1 MKKIIFLLL
10 ISLSALG
17 QSRLPWLQSHG
28 YCSEYQNYINYLN
41 TNSITQPSSQTKAA
55 QNQFVIDLKDAGIW
69 PISDHL
75 KIMATDGATRSTD
88 INLISPGVTY
98 TSTRVASPVH
108 TLNDGIKFNGTSSYI
123 NTGWTPNGS
132 TNYTQNSAEQIIY
145 LKDITVGT
153 TLLDGTRSSS
163 ANNVSSITPYY
174 ASGQANY
181 GTNGT
186 GTTTVSDAT
195 FDGTNDLYFWGR
207 TSSSSQFIKKG
218 GNSRLTASNTSTTP
232 STRTFKIGVFD
243 NNGTINLFNNRK
255 VGMFWSGALLTTTQ
269 ETQFKA
275 AWDKYLTSIASIP
288 VPTLGVQYSK
298 TSWSDLSDFT
308 NSTTASIVSNNIQCS
323 GGAGTWTQ
331 RLDLPAYAMVKENW
345 QLTALITVGTKTTT
359 SFGFGLG
366 CHSINA
372 AAQND
377 FSTQFDMRSNGTTG
391 QVLFSTG
398 ANGTFT
404 QRNISS
410 TGLTFSVGDQISIDL
425 VRAKNIV
432 TVRVYNV
439 TTDPTATTVKTA
451 TYTYPATS
459 TPYLPN
465 TAIPCI
471 YNFGGT
477 WTLNS
482 LIFQSSE
489 LKNLKYAFIGDS
501 KTQGYFASNYDFA
514 FPVLTADYLGF
525 ANRLGGGND
534 RTADYLNRTQ
544 EIIDLAPQIV
554 IMGGVSNDPRN
565 SVSAATTQSNYSS
578 FVSTLQGAGIRVVHT
593 TGFYETSGIDQAT
606 FRTWLLSTYNAS
618 DIIDTLPTTI
628 TLNADGIHPDDTGHA
643 SISNMIVT
651 SGKLSIN

>member
-1 MKKIIFLLL
+1 MI
-10 ISLSALG
+10 
-17 QSRLPWLQSHG
+17 QLPWLKGRG
-28 YCSEYQNYINYLN
+28 YCSEYKNFLNYLD
-41 TNSITQPSSQTKAA
+41 TNSITKPSAQTKLA
-55 QNQFVIDLKDAGIW
+55 QNQFVVDLKEVGIW
-69 PISDHL
+69 AISDHL
-75 KIMATDGATRSTD
+75 KIMVTDAATKATD
-88 INLISPGVTY
+88 INLISPGITY
-98 TSTRVASPVH
+98 TSTRVASPVF
-108 TLNDGIKFNGTSSYI
+108 TPNDGIKFNGTSSYI

-145 LKDITVGT
+145 LKDIVLGSS
-153 TLLDGTRSSS
+153 LLDGTRSSA
-163 ANNVSSITPYY
+163 ANNVSSITPYF

-186 GTTTVSDAT
+186 GTTTVSDAA

-207 TSSSSQFIKKG
+207 TSSSSQFIRKG

-255 VGMFWSGALLTTTQ
+255 VGMFWSGGLLTTTQ

-275 AWDKYLTSIASIP
+275 AWDKYLSSIASVP
-288 VPTLGVQYSK
+288 VPTLGVIYSK

-323 GGAGTWTQ
+323 GGAGTFTQ
-331 RLDLPAYAMVKENW
+331 RLDMSSYAMVKENW
-345 QLTALITVGTKTTT
+345 QLTALITVGTKNTT

-366 CHSINA
+366 IHSINA

-377 FSTQFDMRSNGTTG
+377 FATQFDMRSTGTTG
-391 QVLFSTG
+391 QVIINSG

-404 QRNISS
+404 QRAISS
-410 TGLTFSVGDQISIDL
+410 TALTFSAGDQISINL
-425 VRAKNIV
+425 VRAKNVV
-432 TVRVYNV
+432 TVSVYNV
-439 TTDPTATTVKTA
+439 TTDPSATTVKTA
-451 TYTYPATS
+451 TYTFPATT

-465 TAIPCI
+465 TGVPCI

-489 LKNLKYAFIGDS
+489 LKSLRYAFFGDS
-501 KTQGYFASNYDFA
+501 KTQGYFASNYDLA
-514 FPVLTADYLGF
+514 YPVITSDYLGL

-534 RTADYLNRTQ
+534 RTTDYLNRVQ
-544 EIIDLAPQIV
+544 EVIDLAPQIV
-554 IMGGVSNDPRN
+554 IMGGISNDPRN
-565 SVSAATTQSNYSS
+565 GVSASTTQSNYASVVSS
-578 FVSTLQGAGIRVVHT
+578 LTGAGIRVVHT

-606 FRTWLLSTYNAS
+606 FRTWLLANYNSA
-618 DIIDTLPTTI
+618 DIIDTLLTTI
-628 TLNADGIHPDDTGHA
+628 SLNADGIHPDDTGHA

-651 SGKLSIN
+651 SGKLQIN

>member
-1 MKKIIFLLL
+1 M
-10 ISLSALG
+10 LG

-41 TNSITQPSSQTKAA
+41 TNSITQPSGQTKAA

-69 PISDHL
+69 SISDHL
-75 KIMATDGATRSTD
+75 KIMVSDGALNATDVD
-88 INLISPGVTY
+88 LITPGTNS
-98 TSTRVASPVH
+98 STRVSSPVF

-123 NTGWTPNGS
+123 NTNWTPS
-132 TNYTQNSAEQIIY
+132 AATNYTQNSAEQIIY
-145 LKDITVGT
+145 LKEITLGT
-153 TLLDGTRSSS
+153 ALIDGTRSSAS
-163 ANNVSSITPYY
+163 NNVSSITPYY

-186 GTTTVSDAT
+186 GTVTASDAQ
-195 FDGTNDLYFWGR
+195 FDGTNGLYFWGR
-207 TSSSSQFIKKG
+207 TSSSSQFVKKDAG
-218 GNSRLTASNTSTTP
+218 ARVTASNTSTTR
-232 STRTFKIGVFD
+232 STRPFLIGVFN
-243 NNGTINLFNNRK
+243 NNGSITLFNNRK
-255 VGMFWSGALLTTTQ
+255 VGMFWSGGLLTTTQ
-269 ETQFKA
+269 ETLFKA
-275 AWDKYLTSIASIP
+275 AWDRYLTSIAGISIP
-288 VPTLGVQYSK
+288 TIGVQYSQ
-298 TSWSDLSDFT
+298 TSWSTLSDFT

-323 GGAGTWTQ
+323 GGAGTYTQ
-331 RLDLPAYAMVKENW
+331 RLDLTAYAMVKENW
-345 QLTALITVGTKTTT
+345 QLTALITVGTKTTN

-366 CHSINA
+366 VHSINA

-377 FSTQFDMRSNGTTG
+377 FATQFDMRSGATSG
-391 QVLFSTG
+391 QLLINTG

-404 QRNISS
+404 NRVTQ
-410 TGLTFSVGDQISIDL
+410 LTALAFSVNDQISINL
-425 VRAKNIV
+425 VRAKNVI
-432 TVRVYNV
+432 TVSVYNV
-439 TTDPTATTVKTA
+439 TTDPTATTVRTA
-451 TYTYPATS
+451 TYTYPATT

-465 TAIPCI
+465 TGVPCI

-482 LIFQSSE
+482 LILQSSE
-489 LKNLKYAFIGDS
+489 LKSLRYAFVGDS
-501 KTQGYFASNYDFA
+501 KTQGYFASKYDLA
-514 FPVLTADYLGF
+514 YPVITSDYLGL

-534 RTADYLNRTQ
+534 RSADYVNRVQ
-544 EIIDLAPQIV
+544 EIIDLDPDVV
-554 IMGGVSNDPRN
+554 IMGGISNDPRN
-565 SVSAATTQSNYSS
+565 GVAAATTQSNYASVVTS
-578 FVSTLQGAGIRVVHT
+578 LTNAGIRVVHT

>member
-1 MKKIIFLLL
+1 MKKILLLLL
-10 ISLSALG
+10 ISISSFG
-17 QSRLPWLQSHG
+17 QSKLYWLKGRG
-28 YCSEYQNYINYLN
+28 YCSEYSNFLAYLDAN
-41 TNSITQPSSQTKAA
+41 NIAKPSAQTKLA
-55 QNQFVIDLKDAGIW
+55 QNQFVVDLKEAGIW
-69 PISDHL
+69 SISDHL
-75 KIMATDGATRSTD
+75 KIMATDGATKTTD
-88 INLISPGVTY
+88 INLVSPGITY
-98 TSTRVASPVH
+98 TSTRVNSPVH
-108 TLNDGIKFNGTSSYI
+108 TLNDGIKFNGTSNYI

-145 LKDITVGT
+145 LKDISVGT
-153 TLLDGTRSSS
+153 LLLDGTRSNAS
-163 ANNVSSITPYY
+163 NNVSSITPYY

-186 GTTTVSDAT
+186 GTTTVSDAQ
-195 FDGTNDLYFWGR
+195 FDGTTDLYFWGR

-218 GNSRLTASNTSTTP
+218 GNARLTASNTSTTP

-243 NNGTINLFNNRK
+243 NNGTTNLFNNRK
-255 VGMFWSGALLTTTQ
+255 VGMFWSGGLLTTTQ

-275 AWDKYLTSIASIP
+275 AWDRYLASIATIT
-288 VPTLGVQYSK
+288 VPTVGVIYSK
-298 TSWSDLSDFT
+298 TSWANLSDFT

-323 GGAGTWTQ
+323 GGAGTSTQ
-331 RLDLPAYAMVKENW
+331 RLDLTSYAMVKENW

-359 SFGFGLG
+359 TFGFGLG

-391 QVLFSTG
+391 QVLLSTG

-404 QRNISS
+404 QRNISV
-410 TGLTFSVGDQISIDL
+410 TGITFSVGDQISIDL
-425 VRAKNIV
+425 IRAKNVV

-451 TYTYPATS
+451 TYTFPTTT

-465 TAIPCI
+465 TAVPCI

-489 LKNLKYAFIGDS
+489 LKNLKYAFVGDS
-501 KTQGYFASNYDFA
+501 KTQCYYASNYDFSYSVITSD
-514 FPVLTADYLGF
+514 FLGLS
-525 ANRLGGGND
+525 NRLGGGND
-534 RTADYLNRTQ
+534 RTVDYLNRVQ
-544 EIIDLAPQIV
+544 EVIDLAPQIV

-565 SVSAATTQSNYSS
+565 SVSAATTQANYAS
-578 FVSTLQGAGIRVVHT
+578 FVSSLQSAGIRVVHC

-606 FRTWLLSTYNAS
+606 FRTWLLANYSAA

-628 TLNADGIHPDDTGHA
+628 SLNADGIHPDDTGHA